1 MLTTRPV
8 FFFLL
13 IPETRGRTLEEI
25 DEMFVNRVP
34 RRQCK
39 TYQCVSSERAREI
52 AVKVV
57 EDEGVKDG
65 ITVHTEKV
73 VQTVHAEGA

>member
-1 MLTTRPV
+1 MLTPPQV

-25 DEMFVNRVP
+25 DEMFVNKVP
-34 RRQCK
+34 RRQFK

-52 AVKVV
+52 AVKVGG
-57 EDEGVKDG
+57 DEGVKAG
-65 ITVHTEKV
+65 V
-73 VQTVHAEGA
+73 TVHAEKVAQAEEA